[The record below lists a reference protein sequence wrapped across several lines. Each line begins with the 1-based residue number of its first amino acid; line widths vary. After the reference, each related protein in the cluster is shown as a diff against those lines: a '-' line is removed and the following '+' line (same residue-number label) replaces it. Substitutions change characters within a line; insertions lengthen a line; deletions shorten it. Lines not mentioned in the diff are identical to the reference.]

1 MKDEIPVAE
10 LKRSESVNVDREE
23 ELTLGMRLINT
34 KVGQIGQ
41 NMEADEFG
49 PSKDCGFSR
58 EGSCRDCKE
67 VMIEGRV
74 QICSVFA

>member
-1 MKDEIPVAE
+1 MKDGIPVAE
-10 LKRSESVNVDREE
+10 LKRSESQNIDREE
-23 ELTLGMRLINT
+23 ELTLRMRLRNT

-41 NMEADEFG
+41 SMEADEFG
-49 PSKDCGFSR
+49 PSKDYEFSR

-74 QICSVFA
+74 QICLVLA